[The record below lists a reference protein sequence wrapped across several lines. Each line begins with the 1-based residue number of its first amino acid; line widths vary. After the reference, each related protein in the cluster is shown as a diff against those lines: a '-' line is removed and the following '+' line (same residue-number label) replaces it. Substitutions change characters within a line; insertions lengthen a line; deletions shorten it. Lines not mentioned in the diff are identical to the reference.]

1 MKKFFAI
8 LSLLLATN
16 ANAATSI
23 SLFGGEP
30 ADVSFFSG
38 LGSLL
43 SADIVSGITI
53 DSDDPSS
60 GFIVKGP
67 SLLTIETIINT
78 LTDNWHFGIAGA
90 GITFD
95 HSAGSLN
102 LSLTS
107 MESFVAFMPAF
118 GSPSIRG
125 MDLNPSF
132 SFLNLD
138 DGTVLGVAL
147 AYGDDLTKGIWLS
160 NIHVSPVPEPSTYT
174 MLLLGLGA
182 LLVFFR
188 RQSSHDDDYGQ
199 LASSQSNLIAV
210 SS

>member
-16 ANAATSI
+16 ANAATPI
-23 SLFGGEP
+23 SFFGGEP

-43 SADIVSGITI
+43 PADIVSGITI
-53 DSDDPSS
+53 NPDDPSS
-60 GFIVKGP
+60 GFIVNGP
-67 SLLTIETIINT
+67 SLLTIETIIDT
-78 LTDNWHFGIAGA
+78 LTHNWHFGIVGA
-90 GITFD
+90 GVTFD

-102 LSLTS
+102 LSLIST
-107 MESFVAFMPAF
+107 ENFVAFMPAF

-125 MDLNPSF
+125 VDLDPSF
-132 SFLNLD
+132 SFLNLE

-147 AYGDDLTKGIWLS
+147 AYEDNLNKGIWLS
-160 NIHVSPVPEPSTYT
+160 HIQVSPVPEPSTYA

-188 RQSSHDDDYGQ
+188 RQSFRDD
-199 LASSQSNLIAV
+199 LRSASFS
-210 SS
+210 